1 MCTLALYLRQFTHF
15 PLVIAA
21 NRDEHF
27 SRPSATPQL
36 LTKDPPI
43 FGGKDLVAGGT
54 WLGVNAQGMVAGIV
68 NRRIQTAAHSD
79 TARSRGMLCL
89 DILQGKDVVDAH
101 KRLERED
108 GSKYQPFLLLIA
120 SAEAAFVAVNSGG
133 EIKRME
139 LDAGLHVFSNTSFT
153 DSRGGKLDH
162 ARELFSTA
170 ATSLRMQLKGPRAS
184 LAAAVGVLRGVLSS
198 HISAD
203 NSPEPRDAICVHT
216 AGSDY
221 GTVSSSVIFYARDE
235 KKFHFF
241 HASGAPCRA
250 GYQAVKVPELS

>member
-1 MCTLALYLRQFTHF
+1 MCTLALYLRQFEDY
-15 PLVIAA
+15 PLVVAA

-54 WLGVNAQGMVAGIV
+54 WLGVNEYGVVAGIV
-68 NRRIQTAAHSD
+68 NRRIEPVKPID
-79 TARSRGMLCL
+79 RPRSRGLLCL
-89 DILQGKDVVDAH
+89 DMLRAENDGQLR

-120 SAEAAFVAVNSGG
+120 SAEAAFVAINSGD

-153 DSRGGKLDH
+153 ESNAGKLNH
-162 ARELFSTA
+162 AHGLFSTA
-170 ATSLRMQLKGPRAS
+170 SISLCAQLKRP
-184 LAAAVGVLRGVLSS
+184 AARLESAVGILRRVLSDHATGNGS
-198 HISAD
+198 QD
-203 NSPEPRDAICVHT
+203 PRNSICVH
-216 AGSDY
+216 AAPDY
-221 GTVSSSVIFYARDE
+221 GTVSSSIIFYAAVER
-235 KKFHFF
+235 KFYFY
-241 HASGAPCRA
+241 HASGAPCRTTYEA
-250 GYQAVKVPELS
+250 AEPPKLS

>member
-1 MCTLALYLRQFTHF
+1 MCTLALYLRQFEGY
-15 PLVIAA
+15 PLVVAA

-27 SRPSATPQL
+27 SRPSAPPEL
-36 LTKDPPI
+36 LANDPSI

-54 WLGVNAQGMVAGIV
+54 WLGVNEYGVVAAIV
-68 NRRIQTAAHSD
+68 NRRIEPVKPID
-79 TARSRGMLCL
+79 RPRSRGLLCL
-89 DILQGKDVVDAH
+89 DMLRAKNDGQLR

-120 SAEAAFVAVNSGG
+120 SAEAAFIAINSGG

-170 ATSLRMQLKGPRAS
+170 ETSLRMQFKGPRAQ
-184 LAAAVGVLRGVLSS
+184 LDTAVGVLRGVLSS

-203 NSPEPRDAICVHT
+203 NSQEPRDAICVHT
-216 AGSDY
+216 AGAAY
-221 GTVSSSVIFYARDE
+221 GTVSSSVIFFARRE
-235 KKFHFF
+235 KEFYFY
-241 HASGAPCRA
+241 HADGSPCRVDYEA
-250 GYQAVKVPELS
+250 AKPLKIL

>member
-1 MCTLALYLRQFTHF
+1 MCTLALYLRQFENY
-15 PLVIAA
+15 PLVVAA

-27 SRPSATPQL
+27 SRPSAKPQL

-54 WLGVNAQGMVAGIV
+54 WLGVNAHGMVAGIV

-89 DILQGKDVVDAH
+89 DMLRGKDAVDAH

-120 SAEAAFVAVNSGG
+120 SAEAAFVAINSGG

-139 LDAGLHVFSNTSFT
+139 LDAGLHVFGNTSFT
-153 DSRGGKLDH
+153 ESNAGKLNH
-162 ARELFSTA
+162 AHGLFSTA
-170 ATSLRMQLKGPRAS
+170 SVSLCAQLKRPSARLES
-184 LAAAVGVLRGVLSS
+184 AVGILRHVLSDHATGNGS
-198 HISAD
+198 QD
-203 NSPEPRDAICVHT
+203 PRNSICVH
-216 AGSDY
+216 AAPDY
-221 GTVSSSVIFYARDE
+221 GTVSSSIILYAAVERKFY
-235 KKFHFF
+235 FY
-241 HASGAPCRA
+241 HASGAPCRTTYEA
-250 GYQAVKVPELS
+250 AEPPKLS

>member
-1 MCTLALYLRQFTHF
+1 MCTLALYLRQFEDY
-15 PLVIAA
+15 PLVVAA

-27 SRPSATPQL
+27 SRPSAPPEL
-36 LTKDPPI
+36 LANGPSI

-54 WLGVNAQGMVAGIV
+54 WLGVNEYGVVAGIV
-68 NRRIQTAAHSD
+68 NRRIEPVKPID
-79 TARSRGMLCL
+79 RPRSRGLLCL
-89 DILQGKDVVDAH
+89 DMLRAENDGQLH

-120 SAEAAFVAVNSGG
+120 SAEAAFVAINSGD

-139 LDAGLHVFSNTSFT
+139 LDGGLHVFSNTSFT

-170 ATSLRMQLKGPRAS
+170 ETSLRMQLKGPRAQ
-184 LAAAVGVLRGVLSS
+184 LDAAVGVLRGVLSS

-203 NSPEPRDAICVHT
+203 NSQEPRDAICVHT
-216 AGSDY
+216 AGAAY
-221 GTVSSSVIFYARDE
+221 GTVSSSVIFFARRE
-235 KKFHFF
+235 KKFYFY
-241 HASGAPCRA
+241 HADGSPCRA
-250 GYQAVKVPELS
+250 GYQAVEVPELS